1 MIQNQSNREQQAGLL
16 RMLTLATFCCGIL
29 VAVRLW
35 LKWQTLPEIS
45 SWQEFV
51 EARGATYIFLIW
63 NLLLAWIPY
72 IAALQFS
79 KMHSRGSGWLSMA
92 LCFGI
97 WLLFLP
103 NAPYIITDFLH
114 FGHKPPIPLWYD
126 MVLLFSFASTGLLL
140 GLLSLRNMHQ
150 TLQKQFSKGFA
161 KAIILASIG
170 LSGFGIWLGRFQ
182 RWNSWDIFTR
192 PDVLLLD
199 IANTLTSWHE
209 LLRAIGISV
218 LLSGILLI
226 GYGLLVALMG
236 NQALTT
242 SANAHGANG
251 SRGESNG

>member
-1 MIQNQSNREQQAGLL
+1 MNSNQIHGEQQARLF
-16 RMLTLATFCCGIL
+16 RMLALASLCCGIL
-29 VAVRLW
+29 VAVRLY
-35 LKWQTLPEIS
+35 LKWQSLPEIS

-63 NLLLAWIPY
+63 NLVLAWVPY
-72 IAALQFS
+72 FAALRFS
-79 KMHSRGSGWLSMA
+79 KMHSRGSGWFSMT
-92 LCFGI
+92 LCFGF

-114 FGHKPPIPLWYD
+114 FKHKPPIPLWYD
-126 MVLLFSFASTGLLL
+126 LVLIFAFASTGLLL

-150 TLQKQFSKGFA
+150 TLHRKFSKGFA
-161 KAIILASIG
+161 LAVILASIG

-199 IANTLTSWHE
+199 IANTLTTWHD

-226 GYGLLVALMG
+226 GYGLLLALMG
-236 NQALTT
+236 NQTT
-242 SANAHGANG
+242 AKS
-251 SRGESNG
+251 